1 MVCGLPSGK
10 SLRVDCVPSTVSLP
24 AVTYAAQCAQLA
36 SLSCVTTVHVE
47 PYQYFL
53 TYITMDPEAELV
65 YTIVAYRYFLDID

>member
-1 MVCGLPSGK
+1 MVTLAPDVVS
-10 SLRVDCVPSTVSLP
+10 RDCVPSIVSLP
-24 AVTYAAQCAQLA
+24 AVTYAALECAQLA

-53 TYITMDPEAELV
+53 TYITMDPGAELV